1 MRILVDVVA
10 DIPRSR
16 HSLQLSGE
24 SLLSIISTL
33 QAGSDGSNLLHLVH
47 RRVKLVIFFVIVVI
61 TI

>member
-1 MRILVDVVA
+1 MVA

-33 QAGSDGSNLLHLVH
+33 QAGSDGSKLLHLVH